1 VRIIGI
7 DPGLA
12 RVGYGIIEIK
22 NERKIL
28 LDCGV
33 IETSKDKKEED
44 RLYEIF
50 QDLNKL
56 INHWNPTAAAVE
68 KFFFYR
74 SSTTISVVQARG
86 VIMMVLASKKIHVSE
101 YSPAQ
106 IKLTIAGSGKAS
118 KKDILDAVMYNLD
131 LNKPPKP
138 DDSADALA
146 IALTKLNEDGFNWKF
161 NMTIFENKKLE
172 RDTFRKIRDGI
183 SLNQRENVEKNVRL
197 YIDSFVKGYNNIGYI
212 GIYWPLK
219 NEVDIRSLIK

>member
-12 RVGYGIIEIK
+12 RVGYGIIEIE
-22 NERKIL
+22 NEKKFL

-33 IETSKDKKEED
+33 IETSKEKKEED

-50 QDLNKL
+50 KDLNEL
-56 INHWNPTAAAVE
+56 INHWSPNIAAVE

-118 KKDILDAVMYNLD
+118 KKEVLDAVMYILE

-146 IALTKLNEDGFNWKF
+146 IALTKLNEEGFN
-161 NMTIFENKKLE
+161 
-172 RDTFRKIRDGI
+172 
-183 SLNQRENVEKNVRL
+183 
-197 YIDSFVKGYNNIGYI
+197 
-212 GIYWPLK
+212 
-219 NEVDIRSLIK
+219 